1 MPPRSEYALDVSAVR
16 RRFPALRQR
25 VGDRIP
31 TYLDNPAGTQVPA
44 SVIAAMR
51 DYMIKAN
58 ANHGGVFHTSV
69 ISDRMIQETREA
81 FSDFLGAASPD
92 QIVFGPNMT
101 TLTFN
106 LSRALAHTMRAGDEI
121 VVTRMDHDANISP
134 WLRVAEER
142 GLTVRWVD
150 FDPATGRLDMEQLAS
165 LVGSRTRLV
174 ACTCASNAL
183 GTITDAAAVVRIAH
197 SAGALA
203 FLDAVHYAPH
213 APIDVVRLDCDF
225 LVCSAYKFF
234 GPHVGVMYGKLEHL
248 TTLPAYRVRPAND
261 LPPERWET
269 GTLAHESLAGAL
281 AAIGYI
287 QSLGRAA
294 IARRTGRT
302 HSRANRRMQ
311 LLSAIEAIREYEK
324 RLSKRLIEGLG
335 SIEGVTVAG
344 ITDPAKLDERTPT
357 VIFTVEGRDPR
368 AVATAL
374 ARAGIYVWDGNYYAL
389 EVMNRLDRER
399 RGGMVRVGAVHYNTI
414 AEIDRFIEQVDRIA
428 RSKR

>member
-1 MPPRSEYALDVSAVR
+1 MPLRSEHRLDVSAIR

-25 VGDRIP
+25 VGGRIP

-51 DYMIKAN
+51 EYMIKAN

-69 ISDRMIQETREA
+69 ISDRMIQEAREA

-101 TLTFN
+101 TLTFS

-150 FDPATGRLDMEQLAS
+150 FDRATGRLNMDQLAS
-165 LVGSRTRLV
+165 LVGGRTRLV

-183 GTITDAAAVVRIAH
+183 GTITDAATVVRIAH

-213 APIDVVRLDCDF
+213 APIDVVQLDCDF

-234 GPHVGVMYGKLEHL
+234 GPHVGVMYGKIEHL
-248 TTLPAYRVRPAND
+248 RALPAYKVRPASD

-269 GTLAHESLAGAL
+269 GTLPHESLAGAL
-281 AAIGYI
+281 AAIEYI
-287 QSLGRAA
+287 QWVGRDA
-294 IARRTGRT
+294 IARRTGRP
-302 HSRANRRMQ
+302 HVRSNRRGQ
-311 LLSAIEAIREYEK
+311 IQSAMLAIREYEK
-324 RLSKRLIEGLG
+324 WLSLRLIEGLG
-335 SIEGVTVAG
+335 SIDRVSIAG

-357 VIFTVEGRDPR
+357 VIFAVEGREPR
-368 AVATAL
+368 DVATAL
-374 ARAGIYVWDGNYYAL
+374 ARAGICVWDGNYYAL

-414 AEIDRFIEQVDRIA
+414 AEIDRFVEQVGRIA